1 MDFPTIEATVRYRL
15 GLYLDALDDAP
26 PRDVLSMVVGAIERP
41 VIDMML
47 EHAGGN
53 QALAAEYL
61 GISRPTLRAKIK
73 SGLARRGEQ
82 DERTKGIRRGKVPQ
96 G

>member
-15 GLYLDALDDAP
+15 GLYLDALDGAS
-26 PRDVLSMVVGAIERP
+26 PRDVLSMVVKAIERP

-61 GISRPTLRAKIK
+61 GISRPTLRAKIR
-73 SGLARRGEQ
+73 SSSLG
-82 DERTKGIRRGKVPQ
+82 RGK
-96 G
+96 